1 MRSYL
6 LLDDNLAFAENLAE
20 ILRDGGDEATVVTE
34 GPRAL
39 SLAGARR
46 FDVLLTDMKMPGMN
60 GAQAVRHIRQVDP
73 GLAVVVITAY
83 PGEEELEAVRR
94 EGLLAVL
101 PKPVPLAPLV
111 SLLTHARRDGLV
123 ALIEGEPARDETLA
137 EQLRS
142 RGFSCVTARSVE
154 DAERLAGARLFA
166 ALAPSRRLGEP
177 ECEVVHWLRTR
188 FPTLPVFSEPVDLQ
202 TLLDTLERAHDSR

>member
-39 SLAGARR
+39 SLAGTQR
-46 FDVLLTDMKMPGMN
+46 FDALLTDMKMPGMN
-60 GAQAVRHIRQVDP
+60 GASAVRHIRQVDP

-83 PGEEELEAVRR
+83 PGQDELDAVRR

-101 PKPVPLAPLV
+101 PKPVPIVSLV
-111 SLLTHARRDGLV
+111 SLLARARRDGLV
-123 ALIEGEPARDETLA
+123 ALVEEDPARDESLS
-137 EQLRS
+137 EVLRS

-154 DAERLAGARLFA
+154 DAERLVGLRLFA
-166 ALAPSRRLGEP
+166 ALVAPPRPGGP
-177 ECEVVHWLRTR
+177 ACEALRWMRTR
-188 FPTLPVFSEPVDLQ
+188 FPALPVFCDPVDLP
-202 TLLDTLERAHDSR
+202 TLLDTLERVHDSR